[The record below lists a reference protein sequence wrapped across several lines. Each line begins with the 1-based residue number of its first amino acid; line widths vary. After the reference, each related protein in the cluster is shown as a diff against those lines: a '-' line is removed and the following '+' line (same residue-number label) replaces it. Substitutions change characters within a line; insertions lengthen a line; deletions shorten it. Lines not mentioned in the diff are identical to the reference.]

1 MKKKR
6 LSSIILLI
14 LVLLSTSTFAASAKL
29 PEPSYDFYVY
39 DGANI
44 IDSDVETYII
54 NVNKELYKKT
64 GAQVVV
70 ATVNSLDNIDI
81 NSYATS
87 LYEKWK
93 IGSREYDN
101 GILLLIAPND
111 RNLWIETGYGLEG
124 QFPDS
129 RVKRIIDNY
138 IIPYFAEEEYSNGVV
153 AGFNQI
159 LEGVEEEYNITL
171 TKSTVVDDPYNSNNR
186 TLVFNPLMI
195 IGIIIFVFIDIKFF
209 RGMIIYSLLRGLGR
223 GGGGGYGGRGG
234 GSSGGGGRSGG
245 GGAGGSW

>member
-186 TLVFNPLMI
+186 TSIFNPLMI

>member
-1 MKKKR
+1 MKKKK

-29 PEPSYDFYVY
+29 PEPTYDFYVY

-44 IDSDVETYII
+44 IDSDVESYII

-87 LYEKWK
+87 LYEKWE

-101 GILLLIAPND
+101 GILLLIAPKD
-111 RNLWIETGYGLEG
+111 RTLWIETGYGLEG

-129 RVKRIIDNY
+129 KVKRIIDNY
-138 IIPYFAEEEYSNGVV
+138 IIPYFSEEEYSNGVV

-171 TKSTVVDDPYNSNNR
+171 TKSTQVEDTYNSNDQR
-186 TLVFNPLMI
+186 TSGIDPLMI
-195 IGIIIFVFIDIKFF
+195 IGIIILIFIDIRFF
-209 RGMIIYSLLRGLGR
+209 RGMITYSLLRGFGR
-223 GGGGGYGGRGG
+223 GGGYGGRGG